1 MLVFS
6 SIIYDDKAAN
16 PIIKEIS
23 MKKELLDIN
32 MIDATATLN
41 WDEYFMLQA
50 MMASLRSKDPNTKV
64 GCVFV
69 DDDNHQVSMGY
80 NGFVAGVN
88 EADLPW
94 GKDSAVPFEYQK
106 YAYVVHSEANAIL
119 HAKTSLKGT
128 RLYVT
133 LFPCHECAKMI
144 ATSGIKEVI
153 YLNNKY
159 EGTEGNR
166 ISKRIFEMSGI
177 NHRQFIPKEEIIEK
191 VQSHMGNLLE
201 PKK

>member
-1 MLVFS
+1 
-6 SIIYDDKAAN
+6 
-16 PIIKEIS
+16 

-119 HAKTSLKGT
+119 HARNS
-128 RLYVT
+128 VI
-133 LFPCHECAKMI
+133 CHSFSMSRMRQNDCNKWNKR
-144 ATSGIKEVI
+144 S
-153 YLNNKY
+153 YLP
-159 EGTEGNR
+159 E
-166 ISKRIFEMSGI
+166 
-177 NHRQFIPKEEIIEK
+177 
-191 VQSHMGNLLE
+191 
-201 PKK
+201 